1 MWRSIVSPVK
11 RYAQGQ
17 TLSRIA
23 QIAGSMVVAEALPMP
38 ASQSAVHSG
47 VRIDTNGSSADGK
60 GTSSKQVSGFDA
72 FKSESMVRGNVQRYS
87 IAGSA
92 VLTSVN
98 S

>member
-1 MWRSIVSPVK
+1 
-11 RYAQGQ
+11 
-17 TLSRIA
+17 
-23 QIAGSMVVAEALPMP
+23 MP

-98 S
+98 SLAIHRCEGGLSCAMCVCRAGVHESV